1 MIPAAER
8 ESQNGGD
15 GREFD
20 DRTFVERHF
29 GKHTGL
35 PPSAKACPKG
45 HVIRKPAA
53 RLVQVG
59 PSRHKQRQEK
69 SR

>member
-29 GKHTGL
+29 GNILDFRLPQKHVL
-35 PPSAKACPKG
+35 RAM
-45 HVIRKPAA
+45 
-53 RLVQVG
+53 
-59 PSRHKQRQEK
+59 
-69 SR
+69 